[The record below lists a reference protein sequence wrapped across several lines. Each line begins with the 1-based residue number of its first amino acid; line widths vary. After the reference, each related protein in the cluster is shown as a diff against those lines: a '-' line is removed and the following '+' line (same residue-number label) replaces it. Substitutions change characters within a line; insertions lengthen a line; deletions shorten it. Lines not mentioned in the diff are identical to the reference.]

1 MNPIFEAILGP
12 LFKIID
18 KAIPDKSQQDA
29 VKAQILVMEKQQE
42 AAELEASVKL
52 ALGQLDVNKQEASG
66 NWYQSGWRPTAG
78 YVCVAGFGYQFLLQ
92 PFLTW
97 YSLNNGGIAPPTLDV
112 GDLMTVLL
120 GMLGLGTLRT
130 YEKKNGVGK

>member
-1 MNPIFEAILGP
+1 MNPIFEAVLGP
-12 LFKIID
+12 IFKIID

-29 VKAQILVMEKQQE
+29 VKAQLLVMDKQLE
-42 AAELEASVKL
+42 VAELESSVKL
-52 ALGQLDVNKQEASG
+52 ALGQLEVNKQEAAG
-66 NWYQSGWRPTAG
+66 NWFQAGWRPTAG

-97 YSLNNGGIAPPTLDV
+97 YSLNHGGVVPPTLDV